1 MKMKKLNAYG
11 AARKIMMKK
20 VWRDSQ
26 IKAIEADLDRL
37 EETVRANWDTVGYIN
52 KETLY
57 SAEDYINKHMNLRDK
72 KIISLKDWIQEINIL
87 ADERAAFASCLR

>member
-1 MKMKKLNAYG
+1 MRIKLNR
-11 AARKIMMKK
+11 AANQVIKQK
-20 VWRDSQ
+20 VWRDKQLKEIVS
-26 IKAIEADLDRL
+26 DLDRL
-37 EETVRANWDTVGYIN
+37 EDTIRANWDTVGYIN

-72 KIISLKDWIQEINIL
+72 KIIFLKDWIQEINIL